1 MEPDNIFNP
10 ETVADASPEL
20 RTTIDW
26 VILFQWILATTVGW
40 IVGLVLGGEMGLGV
54 FVGITQWL
62 VLRRFFSAAGWWV
75 LATGTGWMA
84 GWFIV
89 ASGLIVPPQAPPQ
102 AGLVTSALS
111 GGLLGLAMGLGQWL
125 VLRRWVKLASIWLL
139 LSVSGWAIG
148 LTGLLG
154 STLVGAVA
162 GIITGF
168 AFDFL
173 LRFPRDNITLKH

>member
-1 MEPDNIFNP
+1 MDPDNIFNP
-10 ETVADASPEL
+10 ETVADSSPEP

-26 VILFQWILATTVGW
+26 IILFQWILATTVGW
-40 IVGLVLGGEMGLGV
+40 ILGLVLGGELGIGV

-62 VLRRFFSAAGWWV
+62 VLRRFFSGAGWWV
-75 LATGTGWMA
+75 LATGAGWMG

-89 ASGLIVPPQAPPQ
+89 VSSLILPPQSGLA
-102 AGLVTSALS
+102 TSALS
-111 GGLLGLAMGLGQWL
+111 GGVLGLAMGLGQWL
-125 VLRRWVKLASIWLL
+125 VLRRWVKLAGIWLL
-139 LSVSGWAIG
+139 LSISGWAIG

-162 GIITGF
+162 GVITGF

-173 LRFPRDNITLKH
+173 LRFPRSPITLKH